1 MGSPGA
7 EGRILIENK
16 SFSVDS
22 APAYS
27 TPPNHP
33 GGYWRNLDS
42 SRLAAIFANF
52 ESAGHLYLQHFASKM
67 PGYASH
73 QSGPPTFVN
82 RRKMRPASGGVH
94 SQYLP
99 LILPSL
105 RKI

>member
-1 MGSPGA
+1 M
-7 EGRILIENK
+7 LIENK
-16 SFSVDS
+16 SFSMDS

-52 ESAGHLYLQHFASKM
+52 EFAGLLYLQRCASKRT
-67 PGYASH
+67 GYASH

-82 RRKMRPASGGVH
+82 AAK
-94 SQYLP
+94 
-99 LILPSL
+99 
-105 RKI
+105 